1 MPESIRKTLYGAL
14 WVALLMAGSAT
25 TILAAPCDPEQAS
38 WVPGKYYPAGS
49 VVFHEGSWFKS
60 RTLQEGKE
68 PGTAFD
74 WERLLSVPDCG
85 ARNENG
91 IVTPEGNTGKTGTSE
106 QPSTRTPEED
116 EALCEPPEPW
126 LFSRSYTVGS
136 LTRHGGKVWEAIRPT
151 NGDMPGLTEP
161 PHWKPVKDRCAT
173 ENQ

>member
-1 MPESIRKTLYGAL
+1 MPESVRKALRGAL
-14 WVALLMAGSAT
+14 WAALLLAGFAT
-25 TILAAPCDPEQAS
+25 TALAAPCDPGQAK

-49 VVFHEGSWFKS
+49 VVFHEGSWFES
-60 RTLQEGKE
+60 RSLHQGKE

-74 WERLLSVPDCG
+74 WERLVSVPDCQ

-91 IVTPEGNTGKTGTSE
+91 SVAPEGNTGETGNSG
-106 QPSTRTPEED
+106 QPSTRTPEEA

-151 NGDMPGLTEP
+151 KGDMPGMTEP
-161 PHWKPVKDRCAT
+161 PAWKPVNGHCAN